1 MTKVLNKKRLDRD
14 LLSTA
19 LLTAIE
25 VEVAKERAKREE
37 AVAAERAKREEE
49 KAKMEEAVAAERA
62 KTEEERAKREKAVA
76 AERAEAKEERAKR
89 EEERAKSDMLQH
101 SLYQTEEALRQ
112 KNMEYLRLKGGVD
125 IRSAMGKAV

>member
-1 MTKVLNKKRLDRD
+1 MNKKRLDRD

-25 VEVAKERAKREE
+25 VEVAKERAKR
-37 AVAAERAKREEE
+37 
-49 KAKMEEAVAAERA
+49 EEAVAAERA

>member
-37 AVAAERAKREEE
+37 AVAAERVKREEE

-62 KTEEERAKREKAVA
+62 KTEE
-76 AERAEAKEERAKR
+76 
-89 EEERAKSDMLQH
+89 
-101 SLYQTEEALRQ
+101 
-112 KNMEYLRLKGGVD
+112 
-125 IRSAMGKAV
+125 